1 MSVNLSCL
9 NDPSD
14 LFQLTERHLPCT
26 KDALK
31 TLPESVFMN
40 KRIEDVNKTGLG
52 SSAALVTAFVAVL
65 CLHYNLIDK
74 DASSPKTKHIV
85 HALAQFSHC
94 IIQGKIGS
102 GFDIS
107 AAVYGSHSYLR
118 FDKMTLEPFMNAFL
132 RDPQTVDFASL
143 LDIKM

>member
-1 MSVNLSCL
+1 L
-9 NDPSD
+9 
-14 LFQLTERHLPCT
+14 
-26 KDALK
+26 
-31 TLPESVFMN
+31 N

-52 SSAALVTAFVAVL
+52 SSAALVTALVAVL
-65 CLHYNLIDK
+65 CRHFNLIER
-74 DASSPKTKHIV
+74 DASSTTKHIV

-118 FDKMTLEPFMNAFL
+118 FDKATLQPFMNSFL
-132 RDPQTVDFASL
+132 EDPQTVDFTSL
-143 LDIKM
+143 LDARMFALLLLLSILVTY